1 MSTETV
7 FKCSQCKKSKPV
19 YDYGTR
25 QKAGKHGQKGDRLTL
40 CLSCSAANT
49 NRKRKRID
57 SIPDPPGKRLAPQVL
72 PPHQFVEVLAK
83 QTSAFEIDDSW
94 HVALSDT
101 TITDKASADQIASLV
116 WKATGYRFR

>member
-7 FKCSQCKKSKPV
+7 FKCSQCKKYRPAS
-19 YDYGTR
+19 DYGTR
-25 QKAGKHGQKGDRLTL
+25 QKGGKHGQKGDRLTL
-40 CLSCSAANT
+40 CLSCSTVNT

-57 SIPDPPGKRLAPQVL
+57 SIPDPPGKRLAPQIL

-83 QTSAFEIDDSW
+83 HDLAFEVNDSW
-94 HVALSDT
+94 HVALSDST
-101 TITDKASADQIASLV
+101 LTEKASADHIASLV